1 MSGDVGGMFIVRT
14 VVVYREVL
22 LLRSPLQTNL
32 PPVLWEV
39 SERRKG
45 GGETES
51 AEVAPIGCT
60 GDGCVCLQLVFV
72 RSEPKE
78 RQEGTA

>member
-1 MSGDVGGMFIVRT
+1 MDVTCVLGGVGGMFIVRT

-45 GGETES
+45 GGETERRGGAIS
-51 AEVAPIGCT
+51 
-60 GDGCVCLQLVFV
+60 F
-72 RSEPKE
+72 S
-78 RQEGTA
+78 